1 MRKVKSK
8 SKVKSRI
15 SRLHIKE
22 GYVGSSMK
30 VMDRLG
36 DVRYI
41 WGLRL
46 RDFKVEVLC
55 VGVILDYLDFVFLL
69 VIRDK

>member
-1 MRKVKSK
+1 MFVT
-8 SKVKSRI
+8 
-15 SRLHIKE
+15 
-22 GYVGSSMK
+22 
-30 VMDRLG
+30 
-36 DVRYI
+36 